1 MNREYS
7 EIDIY
12 NNSSVIYYRKNN
24 IFIPF
29 WITILFICLFLFIMI
44 SCFYKYTLVDIYY
57 GKIINNDDSN
67 YIMLEV
73 DEEFILRKKR
83 NYLNINNEDYKCQLV
98 DSNDKYYILN
108 DKKYFNISYEC
119 EIPEEINVNNNI
131 VKVKIDKRKTTIL
144 NELIIKIRKE
154 LKKW

>member
-29 WITILFICLFLFIMI
+29 WITILFVGLFLLIMI

-98 DSNDKYYILN
+98 DSSDKYYILN

-154 LKKW
+154 LKK